1 MAFGAVILILVL
13 LFMFRKLFTSITN
26 AAQEDAPEM
35 VRNTFKAG
43 ANASTALPTMGAS
56 FATSVAAE
64 SLNEVQELKKKI
76 GCTDESIISMSQLH
90 QWMIAK
96 GMF

>member
-1 MAFGAVILILVL
+1 MTFGAIILVLVL

-64 SLNEVQELKKKI
+64 SLNEVQELKKKV
-76 GCTDESIISMSQLH
+76 GCTDENIISMSQLH
-90 QWMIAK
+90 QWMTSK